1 MNKRKGYKIFLQ
13 RYLCIFLLYFL
24 VIVSLDRFMDVL
36 LKGDRGLILQIFN
49 FFSLVIRGVQN
60 ENVDYY
66 VQRFDELK
74 DIKQVEY

>member
-1 MNKRKGYKIFLQ
+1 MNKRKGYKIFFQ

-24 VIVSLDRFMDVL
+24 VIVSLDRLMDVL
-36 LKGDRGLILQIFN
+36 VKGDRVLILQIFN

>member
-1 MNKRKGYKIFLQ
+1 MNKGKGYKIFLQ

-24 VIVSLDRFMDVL
+24 VIVSLDRLMDVL
-36 LKGDRGLILQIFN
+36 LKGDRVLILQIFN
-49 FFSLVIRGVQN
+49 FFSLVIRGVQS

>member
-1 MNKRKGYKIFLQ
+1 MIFLQ

-24 VIVSLDRFMDVL
+24 VIVSLDRLMDVL
-36 LKGDRGLILQIFN
+36 VKGDRVFILQIFN
-49 FFSLVIRGVQN
+49 FFSLVIRGVQD